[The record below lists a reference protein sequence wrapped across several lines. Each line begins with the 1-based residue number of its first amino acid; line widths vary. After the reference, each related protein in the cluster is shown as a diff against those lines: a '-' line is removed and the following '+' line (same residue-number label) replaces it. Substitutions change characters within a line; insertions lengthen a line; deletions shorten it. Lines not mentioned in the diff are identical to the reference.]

1 MIPQASPPVAI
12 LRNLALGLA
21 LVAGAGC
28 GGKAPRDGVAA
39 RAPSG
44 GPSPRPR
51 RIPSPGSYGE
61 VEAKSGVVTIRHE
74 AIPGFMD
81 AMTMPFDVKDREV
94 LDDLRPGDEV
104 EGTLRV
110 VSERGVVKDYEL
122 VDLQVT
128 RPAPAPKMTLNLSG
142 GTAQLRP
149 APRLLEV
156 GETVPDFAMTTQEG
170 ETLKLSDLR
179 GKVVALTFIYT
190 RCPLPDFCPL
200 MDRKFAELADRIGAV
215 AGRAEHVRLL
225 SVSFDPEHDTPEV
238 LRKHAENLG
247 ARPPLWRFAV
257 ASHEELGKVAAPLG
271 LTYGPSTGE
280 IIHNLSTAVIDP
292 QGRLVRLDVGA
303 SSRAWKSADLLK
315 VIYSRIPESGR

>member
-1 MIPQASPPVAI
+1 MIPQASLSAA
-12 LRNLALGLA
+12 LLGNLALCLA
-21 LVAGAGC
+21 VVAGSGC

-39 RAPSG
+39 RAPSE
-44 GPSPRPR
+44 GPSPSTKEYPLAGVVRQV
-51 RIPSPGSYGE
+51 E
-61 VEAKSGVVTIRHE
+61 VKSGLVTIRHRE
-74 AIPGFMD
+74 IPGFMD

-110 VSERGVVKDYEL
+110 LSERGVVKDYEL

-142 GTAQLRP
+142 GAARLGP
-149 APRLLEV
+149 APRLLKV

-170 ETLKLSDLR
+170 EPLKLSDLR

-238 LRKHAENLG
+238 LRKHAEGLG

-271 LTYGPSTGE
+271 LTYGPAAGE

-292 QGRLVRLDVGA
+292 QGKLVRLDVGA
-303 SSRAWKSADLLK
+303 SSRGWKSADLLK
-315 VIYSRIPESGR
+315 VIYSRIPKSGR

>member
-1 MIPQASPPVAI
+1 M
-12 LRNLALGLA
+12 
-21 LVAGAGC
+21 
-28 GGKAPRDGVAA
+28 
-39 RAPSG
+39 
-44 GPSPRPR
+44 
-51 RIPSPGSYGE
+51 
-61 VEAKSGVVTIRHE
+61 TIRHE

-110 VSERGVVKDYEL
+110 VTERGVVKDYEL
-122 VDLQVT
+122 VGLGVT
-128 RPAPAPKMTLNLSG
+128 RPAPAPKMSLNLSG

-149 APRLLEV
+149 ATRLLEV
-156 GETVPDFAMTTQEG
+156 GEVVPDFAMTTQEG

-225 SVSFDPEHDTPEV
+225 SISFDPEHDTPEV

-247 ARPPLWRFAV
+247 AKPPLWRFAV
-257 ASHEELGKVAAPLG
+257 ASHDELGKVAAPLG
-271 LTYGPSTGE
+271 LTYGPTAGE
-280 IIHNLSTAVIDP
+280 IVHNLSTAVIDP

-303 SSRAWKSADLLK
+303 SSRGWRAADLLK
-315 VIYSRIPESGR
+315 VIYSRIPK